1 VILTRHVLI
10 CSGVRAYSEA
20 LANQIEQLIDLP
32 LCKVATV
39 RSAVELTETVSTRGR
54 YAVVLDAR
62 DDESVPISM
71 ALRRRPAVLGIL
83 ILGEDRW
90 ENISAVGSRE
100 EKNARP
106 VIHVLSPFASV
117 ERLVDELRHILGV
130 QSEPP
135 VAEEPVLPSEAVAIQ
150 IAERRPYLRTI
161 ESLTPRQLQ
170 VVGLISSGF
179 SNKEIAARLSISE
192 ATVKNHVH
200 ELLRQLDLTKRTQVA
215 ALMKPSDSI

>member
-1 VILTRHVLI
+1 MILTRHVLI

-39 RSAVELTETVSTRGR
+39 RSAVELTEMVSTRGR

-62 DDESVPISM
+62 DDESVPISI

-90 ENISAVGSRE
+90 ENISAVASRE

-117 ERLVDELRHILGV
+117 ERLVDELHHILGA
-130 QSEPP
+130 QSEPL
-135 VAEEPVLPSEAVAIQ
+135 AEEPVLPSEAVAIQ

-170 VVGLISSGF
+170 VVGLISSSF

-200 ELLRQLDLTKRTQVA
+200 ELLRQLGLTRRAQVT
-215 ALMKPSDSI
+215 ALMKPGDSI

>member
-1 VILTRHVLI
+1 MILTRHVLI

-20 LANQIEQLIDLP
+20 LASQIEQLIDLP
-32 LCKVATV
+32 FCKVATV

-62 DDESVPISM
+62 DDGSVPISM
-71 ALRRRPAVLGIL
+71 ALRRRPAVVGIL

-90 ENISAVGSRE
+90 ENISAVASRE

-106 VIHVLSPFASV
+106 VIHVLSPLASV
-117 ERLVDELRHILGV
+117 ERLVDELHHILGA

-135 VAEEPVLPSEAVAIQ
+135 VAEEPLLRSEAVAIQ
-150 IAERRPYLRTI
+150 IAERRTYLRTI

-200 ELLRQLDLTKRTQVA
+200 ELLRQLGLTRRTQVA

>member
-1 VILTRHVLI
+1 
-10 CSGVRAYSEA
+10 
-20 LANQIEQLIDLP
+20 
-32 LCKVATV
+32 
-39 RSAVELTETVSTRGR
+39 
-54 YAVVLDAR
+54 
-62 DDESVPISM
+62 
-71 ALRRRPAVLGIL
+71 VLGIL

-90 ENISAVGSRE
+90 ENISAVASRE

-117 ERLVDELRHILGV
+117 ERLVDELHHILGA
-130 QSEPP
+130 QSEPL
-135 VAEEPVLPSEAVAIQ
+135 AEEPVLPSEAVAIQ

-170 VVGLISSGF
+170 VVGLISSSF

-200 ELLRQLDLTKRTQVA
+200 ELLRQLGLTRRAQVT
-215 ALMKPSDSI
+215 ALMKPGDSI